1 MPVPGTGR
9 DSNNK
14 PVSTD
19 PFAPQ
24 GHLWVPTW
32 SDPINPQLG
41 AKNLNASPGR
51 FGSRNLMWRYGKI
64 WWRCP
69 TLVPEMTSVNQDQW
83 STNHDQN
90 PDVANFANFGIVE
103 SCWIHLPAYQMHG
116 TSKRTLGSLG
126 MFQSADCNFYSCDLW
141 EHHPW
146 KTQECWGD
154 HSWIGAFSGAAL
166 TSFLGLHKE
175 FCGLWGWFVLQTQT
189 CARSQM
195 KATVDR
201 ADAQNSVPSS
211 FVVWA
216 AVSKMRSTVERC
228 RK

>member
-1 MPVPGTGR
+1 MEVWENMMTVP
-9 DSNNK
+9 N
-14 PVSTD
+14 
-19 PFAPQ
+19 
-24 GHLWVPTW
+24 
-32 SDPINPQLG
+32 LG
-41 AKNLNASPGR
+41 AWNDLSESGPMKLIRSSWESIFCRLG
-51 FGSRNLMWRYGKI
+51 
-64 WWRCP
+64 
-69 TLVPEMTSVNQDQW
+69 
-83 STNHDQN
+83 TNHDQN

-189 CARSQM
+189 CAREVRW
-195 KATVDR
+195 KRLWTGR
-201 ADAQNSVPSS
+201 
-211 FVVWA
+211 
-216 AVSKMRSTVERC
+216 MR
-228 RK
+228 

>member
-1 MPVPGTGR
+1 MGKYDG
-9 DSNNK
+9 
-14 PVSTD
+14 
-19 PFAPQ
+19 
-24 GHLWVPTW
+24 
-32 SDPINPQLG
+32 
-41 AKNLNASPGR
+41 
-51 FGSRNLMWRYGKI
+51 GSQPSR
-64 WWRCP
+64 
-69 TLVPEMTSVNQDQW
+69 PEMTSVNQDQW
-83 STNHDQN
+83 NWFEAESWESIFCRLGTNHDQN

-166 TSFLGLHKE
+166 TSFLSSLHKE

-189 CARSQM
+189 CAREVRW
-195 KATVDR
+195 KRLWTGR
-201 ADAQNSVPSS
+201 
-211 FVVWA
+211 
-216 AVSKMRSTVERC
+216 MR
-228 RK
+228 